1 MCALN
6 LMKLNN
12 NIEKY
17 AKNFVKELDSCDSM
31 RHEDLRALLESSFAD
46 KAEEMLKDIKFDT
59 VYKVFFSDVH
69 ATPKGK
75 ELKKIFISG
84 SELRKKSDKIKISIF
99 SVFTDLLNIIL
110 IRVYEMLEQMHRFL
124 LKNHQAVMQ
133 DIKEKAKNKKLK
145 KGEYEIISSSNYEE
159 KKDKTEDINV
169 KHFDYV
175 MSKVEI
181 KNFMKRFMG
190 DSNTTADSG
199 KQTEVSSWDPN

>member
-46 KAEEMLKDIKFDT
+46 KAEEMLKDIKLDQ

-110 IRVYEMLEQMHRFL
+110 IRVYEMLEQLHRFL

-133 DIKEKAKNKKLK
+133 DIKVKKIK
-145 KGEYEIISSSNYEE
+145 KRN
-159 KKDKTEDINV
+159 
-169 KHFDYV
+169 
-175 MSKVEI
+175 
-181 KNFMKRFMG
+181 
-190 DSNTTADSG
+190 
-199 KQTEVSSWDPN
+199 

>member
-12 NIEKY
+12 NIEKQ

-46 KAEEMLKDIKFDT
+46 KAEEMLKDIKLDQ

-110 IRVYEMLEQMHRFL
+110 IRVYEMLEQLHRFL

-133 DIKEKAKNKKLK
+133 DIKVKNQKKKLK
-145 KGEYEIISSSNYEE
+145 KGEYEMISNE
-159 KKDKTEDINV
+159 K
-169 KHFDYV
+169 
-175 MSKVEI
+175 
-181 KNFMKRFMG
+181 
-190 DSNTTADSG
+190 
-199 KQTEVSSWDPN
+199 